1 MRRPRDLR
9 TCRKPDLIGNSYVD
23 TNKKIVRLK
32 TLQRAIARLKRRGRT
47 VAFTN
52 GCFDILHFGHVQYLE
67 KAKGRDRVLV
77 IGLNSDRSVRRIKGP
92 RRPIVPQKAR
102 AAVLAALACVDY
114 VTIFGEETPQKLI
127 AALKP
132 HVLVKG
138 ADWKGKE
145 VAGSD
150 VVRKYGG
157 KVEYARYVPQYS
169 STNVIEAI
177 IRKCKCAS

>member
-1 MRRPRDLR
+1 M
-9 TCRKPDLIGNSYVD
+9 D
-23 TNKKIVRLK
+23 THKKIVGLK
-32 TLQRAIARLKRRGRT
+32 KLQRALIGLKRQGKRI
-47 VAFTN
+47 AFTY

-67 KAKGRDRVLV
+67 KAKGRDRVLI
-77 IGLNSDRSVRRIKGP
+77 IGLNSDRSVRKIKGP
-92 RRPIVPQKAR
+92 ERPIVAQNAR

-114 VTIFGEETPQKLI
+114 VTIFNEDTPQKLI

-132 HVLVKG
+132 DVLVKG

-157 KVEYARYVPQYS
+157 KVEYARYVPRYS
-169 STNVIEAI
+169 STNIIEAVLQ
-177 IRKCKCAS
+177 KCQCAS

>member
-1 MRRPRDLR
+1 
-9 TCRKPDLIGNSYVD
+9 VD
-23 TNKKIVRLK
+23 TRKKILGLK
-32 TLQRAIARLKRRGRT
+32 TLQRTLARLKRQGRT

-67 KAKGRDRVLV
+67 KAKGQNRVLV
-77 IGLNSDRSVRRIKGP
+77 IGLNSDRSVRKIKGP
-92 RRPIVPQKAR
+92 RRPIVSQNAR

-114 VTIFGEETPQKLI
+114 VMIFNEETPQKLI

-132 HVLVKG
+132 DVLIKG
-138 ADWKGKE
+138 ADWRGKE

-157 KVEYARYVPQYS
+157 KVEYARYVPRYS
-169 STNVIEAI
+169 STNIIEAVLLRRR
-177 IRKCKCAS
+177 RKCQCVG

>member
-1 MRRPRDLR
+1 METRRKVL
-9 TCRKPDLIGNSYVD
+9 G
-23 TNKKIVRLK
+23 LK
-32 TLQRAIARLKRRGRT
+32 TLRRALGRLKRRGRT

-77 IGLNSDRSVRRIKGP
+77 VGLNSDRSVRKIKGP
-92 RRPIVPQKAR
+92 RRPIVSQNAR

-114 VTIFGEETPQKLI
+114 VTIFNEETPQKLI

-132 HVLVKG
+132 DVLVKG

-150 VVRKYGG
+150 VVREYGG
-157 KVEYARYVPQYS
+157 KVEYAKYIPRYS
-169 STNVIEAI
+169 STNIIEAVLLRR
-177 IRKCKCAS
+177 RKKCRCAG